1 MAKPDHPWCSPMFEW
16 SFAAAAAI
24 FLAITFLQLLL
35 AVLKNRG
42 SRIAILAI
50 GAVELTALANL
61 VVGVFVVSSGQM
73 AKTSTIEYFF
83 YAGFALLV
91 PLAAITFTL
100 IERNRF
106 AFYVY
111 ALASFTLFVMVLRMR
126 QIWFGA

>member
-1 MAKPDHPWCSPMFEW
+1 MFEW
-16 SFAAAAAI
+16 SFAAAAVV
-24 FLAITFLQLLL
+24 FLVTTFLQLAL
-35 AVLKNRG
+35 VLIK
-42 SRIAILAI
+42 SRSTRISLLAI
-50 GAVELTALANL
+50 GVVELVAIANL
-61 VVGVFVVSSGQM
+61 VLGVFLVGSGQE

-106 AFYVY
+106 SFYVY